1 MTRKKYDPYW
11 DDGSNYSRFSYTIV
25 YDDIVDDSEFKRS
38 QFGGE
43 LDAISQA
50 QNSASNMVKGVFD
63 YEGKYPT
70 EEDEV
75 PLSTIEL
82 RSGHLDKAD
91 VDTIKQALEEQAQAA
106 VDADEKA
113 FVKQEQDSLARARN
127 EAIDKALGVTD
138 GVNNPSN
145 V

>member
-1 MTRKKYDPYW
+1 MTRTKYDPYW
-11 DDGSNYSRFSYTIV
+11 DDGSNYSRFSFTIV

-50 QNSASNMVKGVFD
+50 QNAASNAVKGVFD
-63 YEGKYPT
+63 YEGKYPS

-91 VDTIKQALEEQAQAA
+91 VDTVKRALEEQAQ
-106 VDADEKA
+106 VSLDADEKA
-113 FVKQEQDSLARARN
+113 SLKQEQESLTRARN

>member
-1 MTRKKYDPYW
+1 MTRTKYDPYW
-11 DDGSNYSRFSYTIV
+11 DDGSDYERFSYTIT

-63 YEGKYPT
+63 YQGKYPT
-70 EEDEV
+70 EDDEV

-91 VDTIKQALEEQAQAA
+91 VDTIKQALEKQAQAA
-106 VDADEKA
+106 VDADEKNSL
-113 FVKQEQDSLARARN
+113 KQEQDSLTRARN
-127 EAIDKALGVTD
+127 QAIDKALGVND
-138 GVNNPSN
+138 GTNNPSN
-145 V
+145 A

>member
-11 DDGSNYSRFSYTIV
+11 DDGSDYFRFSFTII

-50 QNSASNMVKGVFD
+50 QSAASNMVKGVFD

-91 VDTIKQALEEQAQAA
+91 VDTIKKALEEQAQAA
-106 VDADEKA
+106 VDSDDRAA
-113 FVKQEQDSLARARN
+113 VKQEQDSLTRARN

>member
-1 MTRKKYDPYW
+1 MTRTKYDPYW
-11 DDGSNYSRFSYTIV
+11 DDGSEYSRFCFTIV
-25 YDDIVDDSEFKRS
+25 YDDIVDDSEFKRA

-50 QNSASNMVKGVFD
+50 QNAASNAVKGVFD
-63 YEGKYPT
+63 YQGKYPK
-70 EEDEV
+70 EEEEV

-106 VDADEKA
+106 VDADEKSSL
-113 FVKQEQDSLARARN
+113 KQEQDSLTRARN
-127 EAIDKALGVTD
+127 QAIDKALGVTD
-138 GVNNPSN
+138 GANNPAN

>member
-1 MTRKKYDPYW
+1 MVKQKYDPYW
-11 DDGSNYSRFSYTIV
+11 DDGSGYSRFAFTII

-50 QNSASNMVKGVFD
+50 QNSASNVVKGVFD

-91 VDTIKQALEEQAQAA
+91 VDTIKQALEEQAQFAI
-106 VDADEKA
+106 DADEKA
-113 FVKQEQDSLARARN
+113 SVKQEQDSLTRARN
-127 EAIDKALGVTD
+127 QAIDKALGVND

>member
-1 MTRKKYDPYW
+1 MAKTKYDPYW
-11 DDGSNYSRFSYTIV
+11 DDNSDYSRFLFPIV
-25 YDDIVDDSEFKRS
+25 YDDIVDDSEFKRA

-43 LDAISQA
+43 LDAVSQA
-50 QNSASNMVKGVFD
+50 QNAASNAVKGIFD

-70 EEDEV
+70 EDDEV

-91 VDTIKQALEEQAQAA
+91 VDTIKRALEEQAQAA
-106 VDADEKA
+106 VDADEKFA
-113 FVKQEQDSLARARN
+113 VKQEQDSLTRART
-127 EAIDKALGVTD
+127 EAIDKALGITD
-138 GVNNPSN
+138 GVNNATN

>member
-1 MTRKKYDPYW
+1 MAKTKNYPYW
-11 DDGSNYSRFSYTIV
+11 DDGSEYSRFTFPIT

-43 LDAISQA
+43 LDTISQA

-91 VDTIKQALEEQAQAA
+91 VDTIKKALEEQAQSAI
-106 VDADEKA
+106 DADDKA
-113 FVKQEQDSLARARN
+113 AVKQEQDSLTRARTQ
-127 EAIDKALGVTD
+127 AIDKALGVND
-138 GVNNPSN
+138 GVNNSSN

>member
-1 MTRKKYDPYW
+1 MIKTKYDPYW
-11 DDGSNYSRFSYTIV
+11 DDGSDYTRFSFAII

-50 QNSASNMVKGVFD
+50 QNAASNSVKGVFD

-70 EEDEV
+70 EEEEV

-91 VDTIKQALEEQAQAA
+91 VDTIRHALEEQAQAA
-106 VDADEKA
+106 IDADDKA
-113 FVKQEQDSLARARN
+113 SVKQEQDSLTRARTQ
-127 EAIDKALGVTD
+127 AIDKALGVND
-138 GVNNPSN
+138 GINNPSN

>member
-1 MTRKKYDPYW
+1 MPKTKFNPYW
-11 DDGSNYSRFSYTIV
+11 DDGSNYSRFSFVVI
-25 YDDIVDDSEFKRS
+25 YDNIVDDSEFKRS

-43 LDAISQA
+43 LDAVSQA

-70 EEDEV
+70 EDDEV

-91 VDTIKQALEEQAQAA
+91 IDTIKHALEEQAQAA
-106 VDADEKA
+106 IDADDK
-113 FVKQEQDSLARARN
+113 VSIKQEQDSLTRARN
-127 EAIDKALGVTD
+127 EAIDKALGITD
-138 GVNNPSN
+138 GVNNSSN